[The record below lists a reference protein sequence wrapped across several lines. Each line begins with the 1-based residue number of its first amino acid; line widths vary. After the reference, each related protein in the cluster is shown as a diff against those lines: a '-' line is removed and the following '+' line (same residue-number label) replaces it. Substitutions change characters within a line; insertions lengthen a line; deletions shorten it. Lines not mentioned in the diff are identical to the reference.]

1 MQIQVKT
8 WGNSQGTRIS
18 KEILQE
24 ANIAVDDVLD
34 VKVVNEIIMS
44 FSPLSPVGSGKASFR
59 QWRKTIAGGTFF
71 TGALLQQTLRP
82 FST

>member
-1 MQIQVKT
+1 MNICGIYKDNGGVFLQTQVKT

-34 VKVVNEIIMS
+34 VKVVNKIIMS

-59 QWRKTIAGGTFF
+59 Q
-71 TGALLQQTLRP
+71 
-82 FST
+82 